1 MANHATRPPAASATT
16 PPDAVPADPLL
27 PDATQLAALGNVA
40 ADYEHVTKQVRPAGG
55 LAVPGAYLKWYDVLP
70 TDAVIPGDTR
80 DQARDYLRGE
90 ASAGRLQVRDELGFV
105 ILHRCG
111 ADTYFL
117 IVCTWRNTNEM
128 WETLYV
134 RSGDAAFGP
143 VGAEGGH
150 RPVQCVWEL
159 AATSHERVAWSRYLR
174 SERDE
179 QAKRAYLADVFT
191 GSA

>member
-1 MANHATRPPAASATT
+1 MADNATRPPAASA
-16 PPDAVPADPLL
+16 PPDAVPTDPLQ
-27 PDATQLAALGNVA
+27 PDPAQLARLGNVA
-40 ADYEHVTKQVRPAGG
+40 PDYEQVAKQVRPADG

-70 TDAVIPGDTR
+70 EDAVIPGDTR

-90 ASAGRLQVRDELGFV
+90 ASAGRLDVRDELGFV

-117 IVCTWRNTNEM
+117 TVCTWRHGNQL
-128 WETLYV
+128 WETRYV
-134 RSGDAAFGP
+134 RSGDDAFAPAGD
-143 VGAEGGH
+143 AGGQH
-150 RPVQCVWEL
+150 VWEL
-159 AATSHERVAWSRYLR
+159 AATAHERLAWCRYLR
-174 SERDE
+174 SRHDE